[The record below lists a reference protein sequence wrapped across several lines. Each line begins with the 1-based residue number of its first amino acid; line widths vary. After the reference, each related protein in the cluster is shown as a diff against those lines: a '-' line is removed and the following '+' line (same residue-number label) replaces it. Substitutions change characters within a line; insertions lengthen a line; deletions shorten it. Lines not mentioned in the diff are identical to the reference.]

1 VSTTEDITAWPDR
14 LESQTQSTIINRVIV
29 LNETQSTQDAA
40 ARACIGLPKDHPP
53 TLVVASNQ
61 TMGRGQR
68 ANNWFD
74 ASGRTLPCSLAIG
87 PEFLNL
93 NNPNFAARA
102 GLAALGA
109 VQKSAPNHRITIK
122 WPNDI
127 VVEVGDSDQRKIAG
141 VLIEH
146 SRDSIVIGIGI
157 NCLQTESDFHPSIQ
171 HSAISL
177 HQLGSDAAR
186 IDLACTLIDSL
197 HHWFAVASED
207 EVRDHWKTNDALLG
221 TTQKFIHNNTPHTG
235 KVLSIDPLKTIRVQ
249 TPEGEINLPV
259 EQTRLI
265 SDAI

>member
-1 VSTTEDITAWPDR
+1 MSITEDITAWPDR
-14 LESQTQSTIINRVIV
+14 LESKTQSTIINRVIV
-29 LNETQSTQDAA
+29 LSETQSTQDAA

-87 PEFLNL
+87 PEFLNF
-93 NNPNFAARA
+93 NNPNLAARA
-102 GLAALGA
+102 GLAALDA
-109 VQKSAPNHRITIK
+109 IQRFAPTTMIK

-127 VVEVGDSDQRKIAG
+127 VVTEGDSAPRKIAG
-141 VLIEH
+141 VLVEH

-157 NCLQTESDFHPSIQ
+157 NCTQTESDFHPSIQ
-171 HSAISL
+171 HSANSL
-177 HQLGSDAAR
+177 HQLGCDVVR

-197 HHWFAVASED
+197 HHWFAVASEN
-207 EVRDHWKTNDALLG
+207 EVRDHWNENDALLG
-221 TTQKFIHNNTPHTG
+221 TTQKFIHNNAPHTG
-235 KVLSIDPLKTIRVQ
+235 KVLSIDPLKNIRIQ
-249 TPEGEINLPV
+249 TSQGEINLPV

-265 SDAI
+265 ADSN

>member
-1 VSTTEDITAWPDR
+1 MSITEDITAWPDR

-29 LNETQSTQDAA
+29 LSETQSTQDAA
-40 ARACIGLPKDHPP
+40 ARACIGLPKNHPP

-87 PEFLNL
+87 PEFLKF
-93 NNPNFAARA
+93 NNPNLAARA
-102 GLAALGA
+102 GLAALDA
-109 VQKSAPNHRITIK
+109 VQHFAPTAKIK

-127 VVEVGDSDQRKIAG
+127 VVAVGDSAPRKIAG
-141 VLIEH
+141 VLVEH

-157 NCLQTESDFHPSIQ
+157 NCTQTESDFHPSIQ

-177 HQLGSDAAR
+177 HQLESDVAR

-197 HHWFAVASED
+197 NHWFAVASED
-207 EVRDHWKTNDALLG
+207 EVRDHWKANDALLG

-235 KVLSIDPLKTIRVQ
+235 KVLSIDPLKNIRMQ
-249 TPEGEINLPV
+249 TSQGEINLPV

-265 SDAI
+265 TETS

>member
-1 VSTTEDITAWPDR
+1 MSSTEDITAWPDR

-29 LNETQSTQDAA
+29 LSETHSTQDAA

-87 PEFLNL
+87 PEFLKFT
-93 NNPNFAARA
+93 NPNLAARA
-102 GLAALGA
+102 GRAALDA
-109 VQKSAPNHRITIK
+109 VQHFAPTTKIK

-127 VVEVGDSDQRKIAG
+127 VVAVGDSAPRKIAG
-141 VLIEH
+141 VLVEH
-146 SRDSIVIGIGI
+146 SSDSIVIGIGI
-157 NCLQTESDFHPSIQ
+157 NCTQTESDFHPSIQ

-177 HQLGSDAAR
+177 HQLESGVAR

-207 EVRDHWKTNDALLG
+207 KVRDHWNKNDALLG
-221 TTQKFIHNNTPHTG
+221 TTRKFIHNNTPHTG
-235 KVLSIDPLKTIRVQ
+235 KVLSIDPLKSIRLQ
-249 TPEGEINLPV
+249 TNEREINLPV

-265 SDAI
+265 SETS

>member
-1 VSTTEDITAWPDR
+1 MSTTEDITTWPDR
-14 LESQTQSTIINRVIV
+14 LESQAQSTIINRVIV

-40 ARACIGLPKDHPP
+40 ARACIGFPKDHPP

-68 ANNWFD
+68 ANNWYD
-74 ASGRTLPCSLAIG
+74 ASGCTLPCSLAIG
-87 PEFLNL
+87 PEFLKL
-93 NNPNFAARA
+93 NNPNLAARA

-109 VQKSAPNHRITIK
+109 VQHFAPTTKIK

-127 VVEVGDSDQRKIAG
+127 VVAVGDSNQRKIAG

-146 SRDSIVIGIGI
+146 SRDSVVIGIGI

-177 HQLGSDAAR
+177 HQLGCEVQR
-186 IDLACTLIDSL
+186 IDLACMLVDSL
-197 HHWFAVASED
+197 HYWLAVASED

-235 KVLSIDPLKTIRVQ
+235 KVLSIDPLKTIRMQ

-259 EQTRLI
+259 EQSRLI
-265 SDAI
+265 SEVN